1 MAQADRS
8 LEIAV
13 TAAVSDLD
21 VASVPA
27 PPAAVGPG
35 RFEIVRCVGSGGMGI
50 VHEAIDRERGGRV
63 ALKRLH
69 DAQPESL
76 ARFKTEFHCLAARRH
91 PNWVRAF
98 ELIEDEGNWFITME
112 LVNGVDFLTWVRP
125 FGVLDERRLRN
136 ALGQLVRAVAALHAS
151 GMVHRDIKSSNVL
164 VTRSGRLVLLDFGL
178 VAGVGSGSPGE
189 IVGTPAYIAPEQAA
203 AEPPHPAADWY
214 SVGVLLYHALTGTL
228 PFEGTASQMMRQ
240 KLVEDPV
247 RPRDRVAGV
256 ADDLEQLCVAL
267 LSRDPAARPIGREL
281 LALEPRVPF
290 AAEARAA

>member
-1 MAQADRS
+1 MAQADSS
-8 LEIAV
+8 LEFAV

-27 PPAAVGPG
+27 PPAAVAPG
-35 RFEIVRCVGSGGMGI
+35 RFQIVRCVGTGGMGI

-69 DAQPESL
+69 DTLPESL
-76 ARFKTEFHCLAARRH
+76 ARFKAEFHCLAARRH

-98 ELIEDEGNWFITME
+98 ELLEDEGNWFIAME
-112 LVNGVDFLTWVRP
+112 LVDGVDFLSWVRP
-125 FGVLDERRLRN
+125 SGALDERRLRE
-136 ALGQLVRAVAALHAS
+136 ALGQLLRAVAALHAC

-189 IVGTPAYIAPEQAA
+189 IVGTPAYVAPEQLA

-214 SVGVLLYHALTGTL
+214 SVGVLVYHALTGAL
-228 PFEGTASQMMRQ
+228 PFAGTASQMMRR
-240 KLVEDPV
+240 KAVEDPV
-247 RPRDRVAGV
+247 RPRERVADV

-267 LSRDPAARPIGREL
+267 LSRDPAARPGGREL
-281 LALEPRVPF
+281 LAWRPRVPL